1 MKLLIQDTTREERE
15 RIVAQSL
22 GYVDASCDGCSSG
35 LLEMYEDYIE
45 GRRELKDINMSYHAG
60 YISGDDIPPQ
70 APSCPLK

>member
-35 LLEMYEDYIE
+35 LLDMYEDYIE
-45 GRRELKDINMSYHAG
+45 GRRELKDINMAYHAG

-70 APSCPLK
+70 TPSCPLK